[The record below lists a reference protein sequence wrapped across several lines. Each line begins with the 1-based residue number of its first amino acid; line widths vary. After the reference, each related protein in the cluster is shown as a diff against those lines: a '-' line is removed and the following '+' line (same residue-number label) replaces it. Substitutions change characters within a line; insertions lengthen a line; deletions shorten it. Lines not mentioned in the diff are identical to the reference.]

1 MIEEIIQEFAFMSS
15 SQVVLYF
22 DKPEDAVRFT
32 VAASSVLAADEP
44 ASAEAIAQVAQEFG
58 KVSRIKIEEGQSSKQ
73 SSAA

>member
-1 MIEEIIQEFAFMSS
+1 MSS

-44 ASAEAIAQVAQEFG
+44 DDEALAQIAQEFG
-58 KVSRIKIEEGQSSKQ
+58 KVSRIRIEEGQSAKQ
-73 SSAA
+73 SAA

>member
-1 MIEEIIQEFAFMSS
+1 MSS

-44 ASAEAIAQVAQEFG
+44 AHSEAIAQVAEQFG
-58 KVSRIKIEEGQSSKQ
+58 KVNRIRIEEGQSKR